1 MNTVRRLLLAGATA
15 SFIALG
21 GCAVVDLSRLNNTY
35 ETLLVRQSTLP
46 RPASDASDLGPETQR
61 EDVEAGFRIVGNEA
75 LKAEKEIREPA
86 TKVTAYRLAAVS
98 LWLGGDEKESEI
110 ARDAGLNVCKS
121 LTGQSIGAPRDCAI
135 LAYLGLLRD
144 QKKLHDKQA
153 PLLKAPRT
161 PENLREMF
169 NVVVGLEALG
179 KLQLDVLPSITT
191 GLQPYKGISPTSQRY
206 FQRVAA
212 ASACMLSTG
221 DFWARN
227 APNIPEKA
235 DVIAKTTAV
244 ARSPYGPLLHAAGQ
258 IPSPDFD
265 WFSSVQCL

>member
-1 MNTVRRLLLAGATA
+1 MAGRARAGHRLL
-15 SFIALG
+15 G
-21 GCAVVDLSRLNNTY
+21 GK
-35 ETLLVRQSTLP
+35 
-46 RPASDASDLGPETQR
+46 PASDARDLGPETQR
-61 EDVEAGFRIVGNEA
+61 EDVEAGFRNVGNEA

-98 LWLGGDEKESEI
+98 LWLGGAEKESET
-110 ARDAGLNVCKS
+110 ARAAGLEVCKT
-121 LTGQSIGAPRDCAI
+121 LTGQTIGAPRDCAI
-135 LAYLGLLRD
+135 LAYLDLLRD
-144 QKKLHDKQA
+144 QKKLYELQA

-161 PENLREMF
+161 PENLRAMF
-169 NVVVGLEALG
+169 NIVVGLEALG
-179 KLQLDVLPSITT
+179 SLQLKVLPGIA
-191 GLQPYKGISPTSQRY
+191 GDLPPYRGMSPTSQRY
-206 FQRVAA
+206 FKRVAA

-235 DVIAKTTAV
+235 DLIAKTMAV